1 MRIERTKI
9 IMTQIEF
16 KNVSL
21 GYNGK
26 TVTKNINF
34 SVSKG
39 DFLCIVGE
47 NGSGK
52 STLVKTIL
60 RLIKPVGGIIE
71 YNENTSQPCFGYL
84 PQQTEIQMD
93 FPATVKEI
101 VMSGFSA
108 CSHCMSNRER
118 KKLAESNMNKLGILH
133 LTKKSFKD
141 LSGGQ
146 QQRVFL
152 ARALCAAGDT
162 LILDEPTSGLDVVVT
177 NKLYETLLYLNQ
189 KDKMTV
195 IMVSHDINDA
205 LNLATHILHI
215 GDEQLFF
222 GTKDEYIN
230 SAEIKT
236 FKHIGGAHND

>member
-1 MRIERTKI
+1 
-9 IMTQIEF
+9 MTQIKC

-26 TVTKNINF
+26 IVTKNIDF
-34 SVSKG
+34 SVNKG
-39 DFLCIVGE
+39 DFMCIVGE

-52 STLVKTIL
+52 STLIKAIL
-60 RLIKPVGGIIE
+60 KLIKPLDGQIE
-71 YNENTSQPCFGYL
+71 FNENTTSPCFGYL
-84 PQQTEIQMD
+84 PQQTGIQMD

-108 CSHCMSNRER
+108 CSHCLSGRER
-118 KKLAESNMNKLGILH
+118 RNLAEVNMNKLGIVDIS
-133 LTKKSFKD
+133 KKSFRE

-162 LILDEPTSGLDVVVT
+162 LVLDEPTSGLDVVAT
-177 NKLYETLLYLNQ
+177 NKLYETLSYLN
-189 KDKMTV
+189 KEENMTI

-205 LNLATHILHI
+205 LKLATHILHI
-215 GDEQLFF
+215 GREQLFF
-222 GTKDEYIN
+222 GKKDEYTGS
-230 SAEIKT
+230 SAIKI
-236 FKHIGGAHND
+236 FKHWEGADND

>member
-1 MRIERTKI
+1 
-9 IMTQIEF
+9 MTQIKF

-26 TVTKNINF
+26 TVTENINF
-34 SVSKG
+34 AVSKG

-52 STLVKTIL
+52 STLVKAIL
-60 RLIKPVGGIIE
+60 QLIKPLGGEIE
-71 YNENTSQPCFGYL
+71 FNENTTPPCFGYL
-84 PQQTEIQMD
+84 PQQTEVQMD
-93 FPATVKEI
+93 FPATVREI

-108 CSHCMSNRER
+108 CSHCMSR
-118 KKLAESNMNKLGILH
+118 KECKKIADSNMDKLGILS
-133 LTKKSFKD
+133 LSKKSFRE

-162 LILDEPTSGLDVVVT
+162 LILDEPTSGLDIVVT
-177 NKLYETLLYLNQ
+177 NKLYETLAYLNQ
-189 KDKMTV
+189 EEKMTV

-205 LNLATHILHI
+205 LKLATHILHI
-215 GDEQLFF
+215 GDKQLFF
-222 GTKDEYIN
+222 GTKDEYTN
-230 SAEIKT
+230 SSAIKT
-236 FKHIGGAHND
+236 FKHMGGTNND

>member
-1 MRIERTKI
+1 
-9 IMTQIEF
+9 MTQIEF

-26 TVTKNINF
+26 TVTRNIHF
-34 SVSKG
+34 SVNKG

-71 YNENTSQPCFGYL
+71 YNENASQPCFGYL
-84 PQQTEIQMD
+84 PQQTEIQTD
-93 FPATVKEI
+93 FPATVREI

-108 CSHCMSNRER
+108 CSHCLSGREQ
-118 KKLAESNMNKLGILH
+118 KKLAENNMDKLGILS
-133 LTKKSFKD
+133 LKKKSFKE

-189 KDKMTV
+189 EEKMTV

-205 LNLATHILHI
+205 LKLATHILHI

-230 SAEIKT
+230 SAEINT
-236 FKHIGGAHND
+236 FKHMGGAHND